1 MDAHLGYQRGDVP
14 ITNNVRNGYSTKT
27 LKTNKGDVTI
37 DVPRDRRS
45 TFDPVTVPKHQT
57 ITQELESAILL
68 LYAKGMS
75 NADVID
81 YIEKV
86 YGVKYSTSQVSVI
99 TNSLLEDIRIWQ
111 SRPLQ
116 DQYAVIWID
125 AIHYKIRQDGKVM
138 SKAAMV
144 ILGIDMEGKQDI
156 LSLHIVENESAS
168 SWMEMLTLLKARGV
182 QDILFLC
189 SDNLP
194 GLDKAIE
201 AVYPKSIRQICIVH
215 QIRNSLKFVSY
226 KDRKLI
232 MKDIKAIYKADN
244 IETAQEALLTF
255 KEKWSHKYAQAVKSW
270 EDNWDNLTAFLQYPH
285 EIRKLIYTTNII
297 ESFNASLRKYTKN
310 KKVFPTDDATLKS
323 LYWAAQQIRTK
334 WEKSRFGWAQIYNQL
349 YIHFENRIIQ
359 YQK

>member
-1 MDAHLGYQRGDVP
+1 MKDSLDNLLDDLVAQIKDPAAFNEVKDQLFKRGIQALLKAEMDAHLGYQRGDVP

-215 QIRNSLKFVSY
+215 QIRNSL
-226 KDRKLI
+226 
-232 MKDIKAIYKADN
+232 
-244 IETAQEALLTF
+244 
-255 KEKWSHKYAQAVKSW
+255 
-270 EDNWDNLTAFLQYPH
+270 NL
-285 EIRKLIYTTNII
+285 R
-297 ESFNASLRKYTKN
+297 SL
-310 KKVFPTDDATLKS
+310 
-323 LYWAAQQIRTK
+323 
-334 WEKSRFGWAQIYNQL
+334 
-349 YIHFENRIIQ
+349 
-359 YQK
+359 